1 VQGARNEVI
10 LGRIMAGRL
19 QAIAAAQ
26 DQIAAGTAQ
35 QIEAARQIAGLTITA
50 DDVSACQAKPAPT
63 GGKQTA

>member
-1 VQGARNEVI
+1 
-10 LGRIMAGRL
+10 L